1 MDSHSKA
8 GTIEGWLVRVRGRV
22 QGVGYR
28 EACVR
33 RARALGIT
41 GWVRNRI
48 DGSVEVML
56 QGSTEQLAD
65 MCSWLRDG
73 ISTAFVEALEVS
85 KMQPP
90 LPRLDHFDRLD
101 TR

>member
-1 MDSHSKA
+1 MDSHGKT
-8 GTIEGWLVRVRGRV
+8 GTIEGRLVRVRGRV

-33 RARALGIT
+33 RARAMGIT
-41 GWVRNRI
+41 GWVRNRS

-65 MCSWLRDG
+65 MCNWLRG
-73 ISTAFVEALEVS
+73 ISTALVEEIDIS
-85 KMQPP
+85 EMQPP
-90 LPRLDHFDRLD
+90 LPRFDHFDRLP

>member
-1 MDSHSKA
+1 MDSHGKT
-8 GTIEGWLVRVRGRV
+8 GTIESWLVRVRGRV

-33 RARALGIT
+33 RARAMGIT

-56 QGSTEQLAD
+56 QGPAEQLAD
-65 MCSWLRDG
+65 MCNWLRDG
-73 ISTAFVEALEVS
+73 ISTALVDGLEVS